1 MRLRERALSQQASA
15 TFWTPLE
22 RRMLRAQL
30 RSLAKTPGLTRM
42 RLRSSAMVT
51 SRTWWEQFSMP
62 QWPRIASAKA
72 LAERLAG
79 EKYQAVSSRLVH
91 RPVAALRSQVERVT
105 RMPMA
110 RYGAQSVPAKVPA
123 RSKVWTMR
131 SSCRLRPLSWLL
143 AVSRTGSWPAVSRNR
158 SIKPGWFSFTCASRS
173 LPVFNAASNVF
184 LTVHGVEREQAAG
197 QAELHDERLCR
208 RDLVAF
214 VRHRKM
220 AEDDLVVDG
229 EGAEQMGRLPVG
241 EGVEAAPKGLAVD
254 RHDGR
259 SSLLRLPTQRRRMAA
274 HRPLDRLRVELLQ
287 DVADRAV
294 GRRPAQGDGR
304 KGRVQLRQMDCDEA
318 IHPPVRRRSG
328 QHRQDRVQHHRHMR
342 VHLPLATAR
351 IGA

>member
-72 LAERLAG
+72 LAERLA
-79 EKYQAVSSRLVH
+79 EETYQAVSSRLVH
-91 RPVAALRSQVERVT
+91 RPVEALRSQVERVT
-105 RMPMA
+105 RMPVA
-110 RYGAQSVPAKVPA
+110 RYDAQSVLAKAPA

-131 SSCRLRPLSWLL
+131 SSCRLRPLSRVV
-143 AVSRTGSWPAVSRNR
+143 AVSTTGSWPAVSRSR

-184 LTVHGVEREQAAG
+184 LAVHGVECEQAAG
-197 QAELHDERLCR
+197 QAELHDERLRR

-214 VRHRKM
+214 VRYRQM
-220 AEDDLVVDG
+220 AENDLVVDG
-229 EGAEQMGRLPVG
+229 EGAEQMHRFPVG
-241 EGVEAAPKGLAVD
+241 KGVEAAPQGLAVD

-259 SSLLRLPTQRRRMAA
+259 SSLQLRAQRRRMAA
-274 HRPLDRLRVELLQ
+274 HRPLDRLRVEFLQ

-304 KGRVQLRQMDCDEA
+304 KGRVQLCQMDRDEA
-318 IHPPVRRRSG
+318 IYAP
-328 QHRQDRVQHHRHMR
+328 
-342 VHLPLATAR
+342 
-351 IGA
+351 I